1 MQRPLVGHYFA
12 YALILTLVGS
22 LFSAAL
28 PVFQPSYA
36 SHTNIAFEIDH
47 DIDEPYEVDDDVVI
61 DGTIDNVDQNLDS
74 VEITIRDEPKGST
87 VDSDSSVD
95 LGSSDNFDMVFNV
108 GGDDPDGVYEVEV
121 EYDAESAFS
130 YFIVDNDND
139 LIDVVLGET
148 TYAAGDGVEIAG
160 RVDDVVSEETDV
172 EITVFDPNNDEIVN
186 QDNAELGDG
195 SLPEDEFEYTFDLEN
210 NADHGRYAVIVSY
223 DSDDQQGFSLFQI
236 EDDDS
241 GSGSGST
248 GDGDSDTDGDI
259 TAEIGEA
266 TYEPGDTVSLT
277 GSIDNYNTNN
287 ELEIV
292 VEDPD
297 GVDIKSDNDV
307 SVQSDGDF
315 DFDFDLDSDAVEGEY
330 TVTLTYDTDQLELN
344 FDVDEGTGTGGGSTS
359 TSLTAKLNK
368 SSYLAGELVTI
379 TGTVPRIVE
388 DDVVSVLLYRPD
400 GTVVLPASQ
409 YVDPETDK
417 TYTASLRLD
426 SDLDVE
432 DEYSI
437 KVGYDGKEVEVEF
450 DITGQST
457 TTGAI
462 TVKTDKS
469 TYQNGDTV
477 RITGSVAEDLI
488 VPTEDQVLLRI
499 NAPDKNPCRI
509 DPKDLESDGSFTYS
523 LVLGGKCGLTGKYEV
538 IAIYNLKDVKT
549 TFDLEG
555 GVSGTSY
562 SLQAGGKTHIIEY
575 EISSGTIKSMFV
587 RPNDNMLVVSI
598 EAEEDGQLTLVLPRE
613 VIDAAEGGKDISY
626 LVATTDLET
635 GVDDDVAID
644 ENDSTDKAR
653 TIVIDYKAGTD
664 LIEITGT
671 TVVPEFGTVAA
682 IVLAVSI
689 VGIIVATTRYGGNGR
704 YSLFRQ

>member
-1 MQRPLVGHYFA
+1 MKRPIVGHYFA
-12 YALILTLVGS
+12 YALMLTLVGS

-47 DIDEPYEVDDDVVI
+47 DVDEPYEEDDDVVI

-74 VEITIRDEPKGST
+74 VDITIRDSENDE
-87 VDSDSSVD
+87 VDSVNVE
-95 LGSSDNFDMVFNV
+95 LGSSDNFDMVFSV
-108 GGDDPDGVYEVEV
+108 GGSDPDGVYEVEV

-148 TYAAGDGVEIAG
+148 TYAGGDEVEIAG
-160 RVDDVVSEETDV
+160 QVDDVVDGETEV
-172 EITVFDPNNDEIVN
+172 EITVIDPNNDEIVD

-195 SLPEDEFEYTFDLEN
+195 SLASDKFEYTFDLDN
-210 NADHGRYAVIVSY
+210 DADHGRYAVIVSY
-223 DSDDQQGFSLFQI
+223 VGDDQQGFALFEI

-241 GSGSGST
+241 GSGGDST
-248 GDGDSDTDGDI
+248 SDGDSGTDGDI

-266 TYEPGDTVSLT
+266 TYEPGDSVSLT
-277 GSIDNYNTNN
+277 GNIDNYNTNN

-297 GVDIKSDNDV
+297 GVDIESDNDV
-307 SVQSDGDF
+307 SVQNDGEF
-315 DFDFDLDSDAVEGEY
+315 DFDFDLDNDAVEGEY
-330 TVTLTYDTDQLELN
+330 SVTLTYDTDELGLN
-344 FDVDEGTGTGGGSTS
+344 FDVDEGTGTGGSTS
-359 TSLTAKLNK
+359 TSLTAKLSK

-409 YVDPETDK
+409 YVEPNTDK

-462 TVKTDKS
+462 TVNTDKP
-469 TYQNGDTV
+469 TYQNGNTV

-509 DPKDLESDGSFTYS
+509 DLENLASDGSYTYS

-538 IAIYNLKDVKT
+538 IAIYNQKDVKT
-549 TFDLEG
+549 TFTLEG

-575 EISSGTIKSMFV
+575 EISGGTIKSMFV

-598 EAEEDGQLTLVLPRE
+598 AAEEDGQLTLVLPRE

-626 LVATTDLET
+626 LVATTDLEA
-635 GVDDDVAID
+635 GVNDDVDIEED
-644 ENDSTDKAR
+644 DSTDKAR

-671 TVVPEFGTVAA
+671 TVVPEFGTIAA

-689 VGIIVATTRYGGNGR
+689 VGIIVATTRYGSNGR
-704 YSLFRQ
+704 FSLFRQ